1 MIIEDILIRITL
13 ACVVGG
19 LIGYERKISGK
30 PAGITTH
37 LVVCLGATVVTMIQ
51 RQIDMDILK
60 MAKENPEYINILKT
74 DVSRIPAQI
83 VSGVGFLGGGVILH
97 SKTSISGVTT
107 AATIWITACLGI
119 GIGFGYYTIVIPTT
133 LILILLLNILKRHG
147 VFSDSDEL
155 LEDIRKIIGP

>member
-51 RQIDMDILK
+51 KQIDMDILK
-60 MAKENPEYINILKT
+60 MAKENPEYINK
-74 DVSRIPAQI
+74 
-83 VSGVGFLGGGVILH
+83 
-97 SKTSISGVTT
+97 ISG
-107 AATIWITACLGI
+107 
-119 GIGFGYYTIVIPTT
+119 
-133 LILILLLNILKRHG
+133 
-147 VFSDSDEL
+147 
-155 LEDIRKIIGP
+155 EDPEIFRFYS